1 MNILSIILPVIFM
14 KNLKQINM
22 FIKTEKIKII
32 NNHITE
38 TEKN

>member
-1 MNILSIILPVIFM
+1 M

-38 TEKN
+38 TEKNWL